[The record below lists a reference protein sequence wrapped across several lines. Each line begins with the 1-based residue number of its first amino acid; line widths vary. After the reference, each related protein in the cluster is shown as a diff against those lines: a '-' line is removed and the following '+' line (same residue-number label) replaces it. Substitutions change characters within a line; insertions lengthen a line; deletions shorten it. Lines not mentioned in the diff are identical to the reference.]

1 MNFVKKT
8 VRAALTLA
16 LAASVA
22 VPLGLSSSALNYTI
36 DPKDRYSGTPDSVT
50 IPALDDS
57 KRSTIYYGDINYD
70 SAITANDALMT
81 LQASVG
87 TRQLTEYQTARANV
101 DGSKDDNDKDTVT
114 VTDALQT
121 LQRSVRLPVV
131 FGAEKAVV
139 DQALNLKIKLKCH
152 EDGTFKVLHVSD
164 FQDNCAAGQV
174 IKDGT
179 VQRFNAMIDE
189 ADPDLVVITG
199 DNIWPCPLETEDQFR
214 AYVDKMVAKL
224 ENEGIPWAITYGNH
238 DNDMGDFD
246 QVRTDVRKWRQQEI
260 YETYPH
266 CVATAGPDG
275 VFGIGNYVLPILTN
289 DESSIAFNVWCI
301 DTGDYNQNLNTDG
314 LYYDYKNQDLINK
327 GYYTSY
333 DPGSK
338 YDFVKYDQQLWYYN
352 TSMIMENYNGAKIP
366 GAFFAHV
373 CLPEHQ
379 LVDAH
384 KDDPEVNFKGI
395 NKEGFATGPVNSHMF
410 DTMKQRGDITGFYVG
425 HDHINNSSGMW
436 QGIELG
442 FAGALTTDMYGS
454 YNAAGNPVEV
464 SPETQ
469 GGRIFTIKQGENGN
483 PATVSN
489 EWVAYDW
496 IRDTN
501 GSDKTTEI
509 GEGPFDGEVIA
520 IEAGKSIQKRVSGY
534 DETPFDK
541 SAASNAIVSVNSNR
555 GYNRSAGLS
564 IYKGGKVTAPD
575 DKGRIDNTALAISL
589 DNPQTLGKTRYLRVW
604 VDFSKIDFRAASFG
618 LVAEDGT
625 IYSTD
630 NKNEAGTYFY
640 YLAEGQESWKTLRN
654 GGDGCFGTSQG
665 ISVKDFKGWLAF
677 PVSDFVSAGENSTAI
692 SSDTVVKEMFM
703 FFDYSD
709 VSMQGKGFYL
719 DEIGLVSQFW
729 NF

>member
-1 MNFVKKT
+1 
-8 VRAALTLA
+8 
-16 LAASVA
+16 
-22 VPLGLSSSALNYTI
+22 
-36 DPKDRYSGTPDSVT
+36 
-50 IPALDDS
+50 
-57 KRSTIYYGDINYD
+57 
-70 SAITANDALMT
+70 
-81 LQASVG
+81 
-87 TRQLTEYQTARANV
+87 
-101 DGSKDDNDKDTVT
+101 
-114 VTDALQT
+114 
-121 LQRSVRLPVV
+121 
-131 FGAEKAVV
+131 
-139 DQALNLKIKLKCH
+139 
-152 EDGTFKVLHVSD
+152 
-164 FQDNCAAGQV
+164 
-174 IKDGT
+174 
-179 VQRFNAMIDE
+179 
-189 ADPDLVVITG
+189 
-199 DNIWPCPLETEDQFR
+199 
-214 AYVDKMVAKL
+214 
-224 ENEGIPWAITYGNH
+224 
-238 DNDMGDFD
+238 
-246 QVRTDVRKWRQQEI
+246 
-260 YETYPH
+260 
-266 CVATAGPDG
+266 
-275 VFGIGNYVLPILTN
+275 
-289 DESSIAFNVWCI
+289 
-301 DTGDYNQNLNTDG
+301 
-314 LYYDYKNQDLINK
+314 
-327 GYYTSY
+327 
-333 DPGSK
+333 
-338 YDFVKYDQQLWYYN
+338 
-352 TSMIMENYNGAKIP
+352 
-366 GAFFAHV
+366 
-373 CLPEHQ
+373 
-379 LVDAH
+379 
-384 KDDPEVNFKGI
+384 
-395 NKEGFATGPVNSHMF
+395 
-410 DTMKQRGDITGFYVG
+410 MKQRGDITGFYVG
-425 HDHINNSSGMW
+425 HDHINNSSGIW

-454 YNAAGNPVEV
+454 YNAAGNPVQV

-496 IRDTN
+496 IRETN

-509 GEGPFDGEVIA
+509 GEGPFDGEVVA

-534 DETPFDK
+534 DKTPFDK

-589 DNPQTLGKTRYLRVW
+589 DNPQTLGKTKYLRVW

-630 NKNEAGTYFY
+630 NKNEAGTCFY

-719 DEIGLVSQFW
+719 DEIGLVRQFW